1 MYIRRH
7 TRLIVCAV
15 FHMMKPTNIF
25 ITGGTGLFGSALIEH
40 YLIHEPDAKFYA
52 LVRGGNPADTRY
64 RLLEY
69 IKNSPT
75 FHQDMVSD
83 LSDRVTVMRG
93 DFTDENFGLPLS
105 MIQELQNN
113 ITDIIHSG
121 ATVDFGLPLPE
132 ARKINVDGT
141 KHMIDFALQ
150 CRQLQSFLHISTG
163 HVAGKRSGTIME
175 TEIGTGQGFLNSY
188 EQTKAEA
195 ELLIHTYMDS
205 IPVTIHRLT
214 TVIGDRGTGHIRQ
227 FGFFHNSVRLLSQ
240 GFIPWLAGDKNVHL
254 DMIPTEYPVEALHY
268 LHRKNF
274 KPGTTYHIC
283 CGPEKSFMLED
294 FIRETVEYFKI
305 IMNNPSLTVPEIVSR
320 EEFDKRISRS
330 NSARLSAVMH
340 ALSTFIGHLTLPKV
354 FDQTNTHRDLAG
366 SGITAPPVRSYY
378 FKVLDECKRR
388 KFGKL

>member
-15 FHMMKPTNIF
+15 FLMMKPTNIF
-25 ITGGTGLFGSALIEH
+25 ITGGTGLFGSTLIEH
-40 YLIHEPDAKFYA
+40 YLKHEPDAVIYA
-52 LVRGGNPADTRY
+52 LVRGGKPAGTQN
-64 RLLEY
+64 RLLQH

-75 FHQDMVSD
+75 FPDALLPD
-83 LSDRVTVMRG
+83 LSDRLTVLTG
-93 DFTDENFGLPLS
+93 DFTDKDLGLASSLMRS
-105 MIQELQNN
+105 LRRN
-113 ITDIIHSG
+113 ITDIIHAG
-121 ATVDFGLPLPE
+121 ASVDFGLPLNE

-141 KHMIDFALQ
+141 KHMIDFALK
-150 CRQLQSFLHISTG
+150 CRQVQSFLHISTG
-163 HVAGKRSGTIME
+163 HVAGKRSGTILE
-175 TEIGTGQGFLNSY
+175 SEIDTRQGFLNSY

-195 ELLIHTYMDS
+195 ELLVHTYMDS

-214 TVIGDRGTGHIRQ
+214 TVIGDSGTGHIRQ

-294 FIRETVEYFKI
+294 FLRETVGHFRI
-305 IMNNPSLTVPEIVSR
+305 IMNNPSLPTPEIVCR
-320 EEFDKRISRS
+320 EEFDKRITRS

-354 FDQTNTHRDLAG
+354 FDQTNAQRDLAG
-366 SGITAPPVRSYY
+366 SGITAPPIRAYY
-378 FKVLDECKRR
+378 FKVLDECKMR

>member
-1 MYIRRH
+1 
-7 TRLIVCAV
+7 
-15 FHMMKPTNIF
+15 MMKPTNIF
-25 ITGGTGLFGSALIEH
+25 ITGGTGLFGSTLIEH
-40 YLIHEPDAKFYA
+40 YLIHEPDTVIYA
-52 LVRGGNPADTRY
+52 LVRGGNHSDTRN
-64 RLLEY
+64 RLLRH

-75 FHQDMVSD
+75 FPVALLSD
-83 LSDRVTVMRG
+83 LSDRLTVITG
-93 DFTDENFGLPLS
+93 DFTDKELGIPSPL
-105 MIQELQNN
+105 IGRLRHN
-113 ITDIIHSG
+113 ITDIIHAG
-121 ATVDFGLPLPE
+121 ASVDFGLPLPE

-150 CRQLQSFLHISTG
+150 CRQLKSFLHISTG

-175 TEIGTGQGFLNSY
+175 DEIGTDQGFLNSY

-195 ELLIHTYMDS
+195 ELLVHEYMDS

-254 DMIPTEYPVEALHY
+254 DMIPTEYPVEALHF

-274 KPGTTYHIC
+274 NPGTTYHIC

-294 FIRETVEYFKI
+294 FLRETVGYFKI
-305 IMNNPSLTVPEIVSR
+305 IMNNPSLPVPEIVSR
-320 EEFDKRISRS
+320 EEFDKRIARS

-354 FDQTNTHRDLAG
+354 FDQTNAARDLAG
-366 SGITAPPVRSYY
+366 SGITAPPIWTYY